1 MPKDTQ
7 FPVLVSRVL
16 PWQTSQDPK
25 AGPSGILLG
34 MSTGH
39 VLRGGS
45 RAASCNHQQLSG

>member
-45 RAASCNHQQLSG
+45 LGRLRAITNS